1 MENRIWRISWFQ
13 FKLHT
18 ASTSVQGNF
27 FDSDGP
33 FCPPRNSASAANA
46 LRKVS
51 LGRFGEAVDDSDS
64 ATSLALYDVELEIRP
79 LFSAVRENTAIKFVC
94 LPPFSGEYVEEG
106 ISGARDSRPQLNR
119 LIADA
124 HQRRF
129 DVIVVW
135 KFDRIARS
143 VSLYEGS

>member
-1 MENRIWRISWFQ
+1 M
-13 FKLHT
+13 LLT

-94 LPPFSGEYVEEG
+94 LVAAPPGLELMRAEHPDVTIYTAAVDE
-106 ISGARDSRPQLNR
+106 R
-119 LIADA
+119 LDDHAYILPGLGDA
-124 HQRRF
+124 G
-129 DVIVVW
+129 
-135 KFDRIARS
+135 DR
-143 VSLYEGS
+143 LFGTQ